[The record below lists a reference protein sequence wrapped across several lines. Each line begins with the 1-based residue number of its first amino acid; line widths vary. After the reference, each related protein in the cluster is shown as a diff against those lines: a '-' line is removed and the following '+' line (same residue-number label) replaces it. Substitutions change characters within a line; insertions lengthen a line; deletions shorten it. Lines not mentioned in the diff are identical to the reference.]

1 MARTWH
7 LPHETTPAPAAT
19 STRERRW
26 WSRHW
31 ADPVFSGS
39 VIAVVSVL
47 LTMAV
52 GLYIG
57 AEALHVDLGHLGF
70 STLLGR

>member
-7 LPHETTPAPAAT
+7 SPGEQPDAP
-19 STRERRW
+19 SW

-31 ADPVFSGS
+31 ANPSFSGS
-39 VIAVVSVL
+39 LIGIASVL
-47 LTMAV
+47 LVMAV

-57 AEALHVDLGHLGF
+57 AEALHLDLGHLGF
-70 STLLGR
+70 DSLLGR

>member
-7 LPHETTPAPAAT
+7 LPGETPAPP
-19 STRERRW
+19 RERRSW

-31 ADPVFSGS
+31 SDPVFSGG

-70 STLLGR
+70 DTLLGRR

>member
-7 LPHETTPAPAAT
+7 SPG
-19 STRERRW
+19 ERPSGPSW

-31 ADPVFSGS
+31 ANPSFSGS
-39 VIAVVSVL
+39 LIAIASVL
-47 LTMAV
+47 VVMAV

-57 AEALHVDLGHLGF
+57 AEALHLDLGHLGF
-70 STLLGR
+70 DSLRGR